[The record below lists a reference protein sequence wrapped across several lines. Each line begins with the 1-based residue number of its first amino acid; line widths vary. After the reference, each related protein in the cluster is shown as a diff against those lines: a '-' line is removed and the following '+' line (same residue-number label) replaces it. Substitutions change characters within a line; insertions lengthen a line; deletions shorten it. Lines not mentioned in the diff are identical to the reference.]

1 MKGIDKQRFDIWAKI
16 IESDARTTNTEKAS
30 LKIKAWAT
38 VASTKNFCSIL
49 LDLGRV
55 Y

>member
-1 MKGIDKQRFDIWAKI
+1 MKGIDQQRFDVWAKI
-16 IESDARTTNTEKAS
+16 IEGDKRTTDAEKAS
-30 LKIKAWAT
+30 MKIKAWAT